1 MLLVKILK
9 SIGKVLLIFST
20 VFLLATVFLVPKTAV
35 ENCANLEVKKV
46 YDLTV
51 DGQTY
56 QLFTAKTLTK
66 DILTEKQIVLG
77 PEDKVFPAL
86 DEVVEDEIRIVRV
99 TRQTVEEEKS
109 IPYEQERRE
118 SADLFQ
124 GETRVIQKG
133 QPGKVKKI
141 YEVVLEDGQEK
152 VRNLVKNVIVKEPV
166 KQIVAYGTLQ
176 TVSRDGS
183 TLNFKKAL
191 TMTATAYTHTGN
203 RTATGTWPSVG
214 TVAVDPKVIP
224 LHSRLYVDGYGYATA
239 KDVGSSIKG
248 NKIDL
253 FFETKAEALKWGRRQ
268 VQVYLLE

>member
-66 DILTEKQIVLG
+66 DILTEKQIVLC

>member
-1 MLLVKILK
+1 M
-9 SIGKVLLIFST
+9 
-20 VFLLATVFLVPKTAV
+20 
-35 ENCANLEVKKV
+35 
-46 YDLTV
+46 
-51 DGQTY
+51 
-56 QLFTAKTLTK
+56 
-66 DILTEKQIVLG
+66 
-77 PEDKVFPAL
+77 
-86 DEVVEDEIRIVRV
+86 
-99 TRQTVEEEKS
+99 
-109 IPYEQERRE
+109 
-118 SADLFQ
+118 
-124 GETRVIQKG
+124 
-133 QPGKVKKI
+133 
-141 YEVVLEDGQEK
+141 
-152 VRNLVKNVIVKEPV
+152 RNLVKNVIVKEPV